1 MSDFRFDTSHID
13 WTHIQ
18 GGPDDGYPID
28 YSMAVLGYQE
38 DNGTLDLLVRF
49 APNSHCHFH
58 KHIAATTTLV
68 LEGEHH
74 VIEITDSGEQ
84 IHKVRPAGTYAHS
97 PGGEAHM
104 ERGGP
109 EGALVFFAM
118 QEPTGHLFDL
128 LDVDGNLI
136 GNTTISELA
145 AQGQQQAS

>member
-13 WTHIQ
+13 WSHIQ

-74 VIEITDSGEQ
+74 ITEVTDSGEQ
-84 IHKVRPAGTYAHS
+84 IQKVRAMHIPGRTIVGRRHMRDLPAR
-97 PGGEAHM
+97 PGGA
-104 ERGGP
+104 GFLSG
-109 EGALVFFAM
+109 
-118 QEPTGHLFDL
+118 
-128 LDVDGNLI
+128 
-136 GNTTISELA
+136 LA
-145 AQGQQQAS
+145 SLRRSRPSG